1 MEVSETKRLE
11 IIAVT
16 KMAIEFG
23 IKLPELDINQEE
35 PDFITKINEKVVGI
49 EVTRVFANKSN
60 DIDEFY
66 NQYKN
71 IFKQALKELKS
82 NLLLNKENNG
92 YSINYDVYIDFEE
105 LWQDYKSKHVG
116 NYSKKKR
123 KTYIENKR
131 NELKTEFKCLLQNRH
146 KQRETQYIIYITEYK
161 TTNKDDVITI
171 ANPIL
176 IKNLETLIEEREQEN
191 KYDLPIDLIETAMS
205 GKETKLEKYKQQHP
219 EVEEWILIIDL
230 VHTSGLKF
238 GKNFTI
244 EKSNYDKIFVTQL
257 LPPFAIMVY
266 PN

>member
-1 MEVSETKRLE
+1 MEISETKRLE

-16 KMAIEFG
+16 KMATELG
-23 IKLPELDINQEE
+23 IKLSDLDINQEE
-35 PDFITKINEKVVGI
+35 PDFITKINGRVAGI

-71 IFKQALKELKS
+71 IFKQALNELKR
-82 NLLLNKENNG
+82 NLSLNVDNND
-92 YSINYDVYIDFEE
+92 YSISYNVYIDFEE
-105 LWQDYKSKHVG
+105 LWQDYKSKYG
-116 NYSKKKR
+116 ENYSKKKR

-131 NELKTEFKCLLQNRH
+131 NELKTEFKCLLQNRLE
-146 KQRETQYIIYITEYK
+146 QRETHYIIYITEHK
-161 TTNKDDVITI
+161 TINKDDVITI

-176 IKNLETLIEEREQEN
+176 TKNLETLIEERKQD
-191 KYDLPIDLIETAMS
+191 KKHDLPTDMIESAIS

-219 EVEEWILIIDL
+219 EVEEWVLIIDL
-230 VHTSGLKF
+230 VHTSGLKV

-244 EKSNYDKIFVTQL
+244 KKSNYDKIFVTQL
-257 LPPFAIMVY
+257 LPPYAIKVY